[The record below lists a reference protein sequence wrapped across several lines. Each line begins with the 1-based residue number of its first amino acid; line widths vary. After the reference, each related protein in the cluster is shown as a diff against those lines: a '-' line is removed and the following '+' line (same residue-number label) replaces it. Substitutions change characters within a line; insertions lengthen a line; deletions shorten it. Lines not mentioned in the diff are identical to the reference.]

1 MSFIKEKLAQQK
13 LIKVLNTFK
22 EIVEVQDK
30 QIKDLQDRLE
40 NVEKLLV
47 LINKKDDSTDSN
59 TREEI

>member
-13 LIKVLNTFK
+13 LLKVVNTFK

-40 NVEKLLV
+40 NVEKLLI
-47 LINKKDDSTDSN
+47 LMNKKDDSTDSN